1 MKLTEKENWKC
12 NKYYIIALFLSILL
26 LLISPPYHDVICK
39 KYISIRDAAN
49 KDPNVQF
56 LSSVF
61 TLFGFSALY
70 GLGKL
75 YNRFANR
82 EKQLTKHIHLMS
94 RKDNIK
100 EKIKEKNIQKEELEK
115 QEKELKEKTIKK
127 GQELSRKVA
136 KKEDYSLLLSE
147 IKTLEKELKDTQE
160 ELSKLVDYPS

>member
-1 MKLTEKENWKC
+1 MKPTEKENRKC
-12 NKYYIIALFLSILL
+12 NKYYIAALFLSILFL
-26 LLISPPYHDVICK
+26 LASPPYFEVIYK
-39 KYISIRDAAN
+39 KYINIRDAAN
-49 KDPNVQF
+49 DDPNVQF

-75 YNRFANR
+75 YNRFVNR

-94 RKDNIK
+94 RKDSIK

-115 QEKELKEKTIKK
+115 QEKELKKKTIEK

-136 KKEDYSLLLSE
+136 RKEDYSLLLNE

-160 ELSKLVDYPS
+160 ELSKLVNYPS